1 MRKLDIDEGRVLALY
16 EEHETARAVAEIIG
30 CSAGTVYGVLR
41 KHGVPRTHRHPKE
54 HKVIRISGCGRKYCW
69 ALISMLRTMCG
80 MSYTEIVAFTGYHP
94 SAVNQV
100 IIKRCPDTKVVL
112 THKED
117 VDLEQIAHEYRD
129 LGMTS
134 YELGPKYGVNPATI
148 RKWMRSIGVCIGK
161 KNAPTRGC
169 SGGGKGAAILKERCK
184 QRVIDKLADEGG
196 KLELVEYGEK
206 LTLHCKACG
215 HVFQKS
221 KQGYE
226 HVFTCPHCHEED
238 LRRHKAEAK
247 ARKKFERQQQL
258 EAAREWRLS
267 VPRICKECGQPFY
280 SEYEGAAYCSDTCKR
295 RANNRRND
303 ERKRRKGSANNY
315 RHRMRIKRTPATY
328 DRTVTLA
335 AVYKKYHGRC
345 CQCGRK
351 TCRTKDYAPNQ
362 ATLDHI
368 VALANNGTHTWDNVQ
383 LLCSDCNSMKR
394 DVGQMRL
401 PLAV

>member
-16 EEHETARAVAEIIG
+16 EEHETARTVAEIIG
-30 CSAGTVYGVLR
+30 CSDETVYRVLR
-41 KHGVPRTHRHPKE
+41 KHDVPRTHRHPKE
-54 HKVIRISGCGRKYCW
+54 HKKTLTLPTGCHTKYCN
-69 ALISMLRTMCG
+69 ALVVMLRRHTDMTF
-80 MSYTEIVAFTGYHP
+80 TEIVKHTGYP
-94 SAVNQV
+94 SSTVGN
-100 IIKRCPDTKVVL
+100 IINRRCPELKVVR

-129 LGMTS
+129 LGMTT
-134 YELGPKYGVNPATI
+134 YELGEKYGVGHTAI
-148 RKWMRSIGVCIGK
+148 GRWMRSLGIHKGK
-161 KNAPTRGC
+161 PTSVPK
-169 SGGGKGAAILKERCK
+169 SGNGKGAAILKERCK
-184 QRVIDKLADEGG
+184 QRVIGKLADEGG

-206 LTLHCKACG
+206 LTLRCKACG

-226 HVFTCPHCHEED
+226 HVFICPHCHEED

-280 SEYEGAAYCSDTCKR
+280 SEYEGAAYCSDKCKNRVRNRKTAARKQR
-295 RANNRRND
+295 RGTAQGYRR
-303 ERKRRKGSANNY
+303 
-315 RHRMRIKRTPATY
+315 RMRIKRTPATY

>member
-30 CSAGTVYGVLR
+30 CSDETVYRVLR
-41 KHGVPRTHRHPKE
+41 KHSVPRTNRHPKE
-54 HKVIRISGCGRKYCW
+54 HKVIRISGCGKKYCW

-100 IIKRCPDTKVVL
+100 IVKRCPETKNVR

-117 VDLEQIAHEYRD
+117 VDIEQIAHEYRD
-129 LGMTS
+129 LGMTT
-134 YELGPKYGVNPATI
+134 YELGEKYGVGHTTI
-148 RKWMRSIGVCIGK
+148 GRWMRSLGIHKGK
-161 KNAPTRGC
+161 PTSVPN
-169 SGGGKGAAILKERCK
+169 SGNGKGAAILKERCK

-206 LTLHCKACG
+206 LTLRCKVCG
-215 HVFQKS
+215 HVFTRVKGSYSHQ
-221 KQGYE
+221 
-226 HVFTCPHCHEED
+226 FTCPHRHEED
-238 LRRHKAEAK
+238 LRRQAEAK
-247 ARKKFERQQQL
+247 ARKKFERQQQMD
-258 EAAREWRLS
+258 AAREWRLS

-280 SEYEGAAYCSDTCKR
+280 SQYEGAAYCSDKCK
-295 RANNRRND
+295 NRVRN
-303 ERKRRKGSANNY
+303 RKDAARKQQRGTAQGY
-315 RHRMRIKRTPATY
+315 RHRMRIERTPATY

-351 TCRTKDYAPNQ
+351 TYRTKDYAPDQ

-383 LLCSDCNSMKR
+383 LLCSDCNSKKR

>member
-1 MRKLDIDEGRVLALY
+1 MSRIEFDVNEAAQLY
-16 EEHETARAVAEIIG
+16 LGG
-30 CSAGTVYGVLR
+30 CSLSEIGRMYGCNYMTIGRRLR
-41 KHGVPRTHRHPKE
+41 AHGIE
-54 HKVIRISGCGRKYCW
+54 IR
-69 ALISMLRTMCG
+69 
-80 MSYTEIVAFTGYHP
+80 
-94 SAVNQV
+94 
-100 IIKRCPDTKVVL
+100 KRGPVR

-129 LGMTS
+129 LGMTT
-134 YELGPKYGVNPATI
+134 YELGEKYGVYHTTI
-148 RKWMRSIGVCIGK
+148 SKWMRSLGIHKGK
-161 KNAPTRGC
+161 PT
-169 SGGGKGAAILKERCK
+169 SVPKSANGKGAAILKERCK

-206 LTLHCKACG
+206 LTLRCKACG
-215 HVFQKS
+215 HVFTRVKG
-221 KQGYE
+221 GYS
-226 HVFTCPHCHEED
+226 HQFTCPHCHEED
-238 LRRHKAEAK
+238 LSRQSEAQ

-280 SEYEGAAYCSDTCKR
+280 SEYEGAAYCSDKCKNRVRNRKAAARKQR
-295 RANNRRND
+295 RGTAQ
-303 ERKRRKGSANNY
+303 GY

-335 AVYKKYHGRC
+335 AVYKKFHGRC

>member
-1 MRKLDIDEGRVLALY
+1 MQKKALVRK
-16 EEHETARAVAEIIG
+16 
-30 CSAGTVYGVLR
+30 
-41 KHGVPRTHRHPKE
+41 K
-54 HKVIRISGCGRKYCW
+54 
-69 ALISMLRTMCG
+69 
-80 MSYTEIVAFTGYHP
+80 
-94 SAVNQV
+94 
-100 IIKRCPDTKVVL
+100 
-112 THKED
+112 D
-117 VDLEQIAHEYRD
+117 VDLQQLAHEYVD

-134 YELGPKYGVNPATI
+134 YELGPRYGVDPATI
-148 RKWMRSIGVCIGK
+148 RKWMRSIGIVRGK
-161 KNAPTRGC
+161 NNPICQEAAR
-169 SGGGKGAAILKERCK
+169 GKGAAILKERCK

-206 LTLHCKACG
+206 LTLRCKACG
-215 HVFQKS
+215 HKFQKS

-226 HVFTCPHCHEED
+226 HVFTCPHCYKEV
-238 LRRHKAEAK
+238 LRRQAEEKK
-247 ARKKFERQQQL
+247 ARKKHEREQQL

-280 SEYEGAAYCSDTCKR
+280 SEYESAAYCSDTCKR

-303 ERKRRKGSANNY
+303 ERKRRKGSASSY
-315 RHRMRIKRTPATY
+315 RHRMRIKRMPATY

-351 TCRTKDYAPNQ
+351 TYRTKDYAPNQ

-394 DVGQMRL
+394 DIGQMRL

>member
-1 MRKLDIDEGRVLALY
+1 MKKSDVDEGRVLALY
-16 EEHETARAVAEIIG
+16 EEYETARAVAEIIG
-30 CSAGTVYGVLR
+30 CSAGTVYRVLR
-41 KHGVPRTHRHPKE
+41 KHDVPRTHRHPKVRKSE
-54 HKVIRISGCGRKYCW
+54 RTSGCGRKYCW
-69 ALISMLRTMCG
+69 ALISMLRTMCD
-80 MSYTEIVAFTGYHP
+80 MSYSEIVAFTGYHA

-100 IIKRCPDTKVVL
+100 IIKRCPNTKVVL

-148 RKWMRSIGVCIGK
+148 RRWMRSIGIHIGK
-161 KNAPTRGC
+161 ENAPMRGN
-169 SGGGKGAAILKERCK
+169 SGGNGKGAAILKGRCRERVVK
-184 QRVIDKLADEGG
+184 KLVDDGDT
-196 KLELVEYGEK
+196 LELVEYGEK
-206 LTLHCKACG
+206 LTLRCKVCG
-215 HVFQKS
+215 HVFTRVKGSYNRQ
-221 KQGYE
+221 
-226 HVFTCPHCHEED
+226 FTCPHCYEED
-238 LRRHKAEAK
+238 LRRQAEAK

-267 VPRICKECGQPFY
+267 VPRVCKECGQPFY
-280 SEYEGAAYCSDTCKR
+280 SEHEGAAYCSDKCKNRVRNRKAAARKQR
-295 RANNRRND
+295 RGTTQD
-303 ERKRRKGSANNY
+303 Y
-315 RHRMRIKRTPATY
+315 RHRMRIPRTPATY
-328 DRTVTLA
+328 DRTVTLG
-335 AVYKKYHGRC
+335 AVYKKFNGRC

-351 TCRTKDYAPNQ
+351 TYRTRGYAPNQ